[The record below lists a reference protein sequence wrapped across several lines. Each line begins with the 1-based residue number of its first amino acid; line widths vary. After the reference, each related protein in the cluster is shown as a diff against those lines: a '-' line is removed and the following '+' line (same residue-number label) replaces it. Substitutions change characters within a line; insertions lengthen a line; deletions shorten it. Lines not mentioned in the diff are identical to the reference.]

1 MRRPVVNDR
10 APSLL
15 LLCALTLAAAPLS
28 GQSTAARS
36 GPLDARLLAAL
47 VWRNV
52 GPFRGGRISAVS
64 GVIGQP
70 GVFYVGTP
78 AGGVW
83 KTTSAG
89 ATWYPVFDSVRSVS
103 SIGAV
108 EVAPSD
114 PDVIYVGTGDLNS
127 FLEGMGDGMY
137 KSSDAGRTWRHMG
150 LEGTQQ
156 ITAILVHPRD
166 PNLVLVAALGGFF
179 QTQSDAR
186 GIFRSID
193 GGATWVKTLY
203 IDDKTGIGTLARAAD
218 APDVIFAATRFRY
231 LAAGAR
237 IAPQPDTAQT
247 RTRLYKSTDGGLT
260 WREIVGGGLPPL
272 RGRVSIAAAIGSNG
286 QRVYLIGDFGLY
298 RSDDGGTSWRQMAAD
313 DKRIANAQGGYNSG
327 VYVDPKNADIVY
339 TFHVTAYRSTDG
351 GNSFTGFKGGPPG
364 GDDPQVMWIDPTD
377 GKRMLMGYDQGAIVS
392 LDGGDT
398 WSSWYNQST
407 EQVYHIATDNAF
419 PYWIYATQQDAGA
432 IATRSRGDLGTI
444 TPIDWK
450 PVPGWEWGTIL
461 PDPRDPSMVFSSGLS
476 ISKISYPGGAWI
488 NVGPEQDPS
497 LKLRSSLNAPIV
509 FATWHGKQELLAGYQ
524 YVMASTDR
532 GATWAKLS
540 PDLTVPHPGVPTL
553 TGVHEPARD
562 TTMPLRAIWSVAAS
576 TVSPGVIW
584 TGATNGIM
592 QVSRDHGKSW
602 SDVTIPGTEIAARP
616 IRPAVEAS
624 GFAAGAAYAALDL
637 HSRGDYGPYIYRTRD
652 YGRTWTKI
660 VTGLPPTLPGGAFVR
675 VVRADPKRRG
685 LLFAGS
691 ESGVYISFDDGDTW
705 QSLMLNLPTTQF
717 NDIAI
722 HDNDLIVGTYGRGIW
737 ILDDCAVLRQLDPAA
752 GAEPAH
758 LYKPSDAVR
767 VRRNVDYNTPFP
779 REEPQAPNPPEGA
792 ILYYSLAVK
801 PSGHITVDV
810 LDARGDVVRHLT
822 SAPTPPVR
830 EAARPPMESF
840 WLARPS
846 ALPVNVGLN
855 RATWDMRYDAPP
867 AFAHSFAFNGNP
879 GSTPALPEGPLA
891 LPGVYTV
898 RLTVDGRRYTQ
909 TITVRADP
917 RTHVSPVVLAAQHAL
932 LMRLNSGLRAT
943 WDDFRPVAALRAAVA
958 RVPPDT
964 VSEVGKAAK
973 ALAATLDSIAGDSL
987 ADARQVWD
995 DRPAAWSLV
1004 ELNSEFGLQLT
1015 AQDNADHAPTQAALA
1030 EARQSCA
1037 ELGKVVGR
1045 WQQTVQRDVPAF
1057 NQLLTR
1063 HGMTALA
1070 IPPAGATLC
1079 AS

>member
-15 LLCALTLAAAPLS
+15 LLCALSLAAAPLS

-186 GIFRSID
+186 GVFRSTD

-247 RTRLYKSTDGGLT
+247 RTRLYKSSDGGLT

-392 LDGGDT
+392 FDGGDT

-476 ISKISYPGGAWI
+476 ISKINYPGGAWI

-532 GATWAKLS
+532 GATWARLS

-624 GFAAGAAYAALDL
+624 GFGAGAAYAGLDL

-660 VTGLPPTLPGGAFVR
+660 VTGLPQTLPGGAFVR

-898 RLTVDGRRYTQ
+898 QLTVDGRRYTQ

-1015 AQDNADHAPTQAALA
+1015 AQDNADHVPTQAALA

-1070 IPPAGATLC
+1070 IPPAGGTLC